1 MPNNEK
7 IKSCAALGAFMVESL
22 KEAHETLS
30 EELKALYLALGVK
43 DFETI
48 EDSKL
53 YCLAANREYAIE
65 NLKRII
71 EDLQSVVS
79 DIEKLKI

>member
-7 IKSCAALGAFMVESL
+7 IKNCAALGAFMVQTL
-22 KEAHETLS
+22 KEAHETMT
-30 EELKALYLALGVK
+30 EELKALYLALGVEN
-43 DFETI
+43 FETI

-53 YCLAANREYAIE
+53 YCMAADREYAIE
-65 NLKRII
+65 YLQRII
-71 EDLQSVVS
+71 EDLQGVVK